1 MLASTPR
8 VAARS
13 TRMLKLRQPLPIR
26 SRQPCHARF
35 QSTSSGNAS
44 SSSTS
49 SSGSG
54 GALVGGI
61 AGGATAFLAGYL
73 WYHFSGTKSIVN
85 SVHQARSYVN
95 TAFKKT
101 TEAAPEPNEA
111 VEWLKDT
118 VKTYTKMIP
127 GASKYV
133 DSAFDDLEKIRSKH
147 GDEVDKII
155 KDTYNELKDVTNK
168 GFSVEAVSQAWDVI
182 QKCFSRISAL
192 AVDAGQDILNNHPQL
207 KEKLG
212 GSFDQ
217 LKQMG
222 DQYGPE
228 AKQKADETYN
238 QIRDILKGGIGLGT
252 VGQLQKLLQE
262 KVQELKKYGDQ
273 AWQKGIE
280 QAKPVLDKQPQL
292 KELLENNK
300 SKLLQGN
307 IGQLWQKLQEAAKSG
322 NTEDVEKFVKEQ
334 ADKLSQKAGGSGSGS
349 GIEQYLHMIP
359 GGSEMGSKLQQ
370 LQELSQKHGKEAEKL
385 VKSAIDDVTKV
396 LSQKVEEGQKL
407 KEKAKED
414 VKK

>member
-8 VAARS
+8 AVARS
-13 TRMLKLRQPLPIR
+13 TRTLKLRQPVPIR
-26 SRQPCHARF
+26 SRQLRNARF
-35 QSTSSGNAS
+35 QSTSSGNAASSS
-44 SSSTS
+44 SSST
-49 SSGSG
+49 GSG
-54 GALVGGI
+54 AVVGGI

-85 SVHQARSYVN
+85 SVQQARSYVN
-95 TAFKKT
+95 SAFKKT

-111 VEWLKDT
+111 VEWLKET

-133 DSAFDDLEKIRSKH
+133 DSAFDDLEKIRAKH

-155 KDTYNELKDVTNK
+155 KDTYNELKGVTNK
-168 GFSVEAVSQAWDVI
+168 GFSVEAVSEAWDVI

-238 QIRDILKGGIGLGT
+238 QIRDILKGGIGFST

-307 IGQLWQKLQEAAKSG
+307 IGQLWQKLQDAAKSG

-334 ADKLSQKAGGSGSGS
+334 TDKLSQKAGGGGSGS

-414 VKK
+414 AKK